1 MQFCLR
7 RQRWLRRLRC
17 RYQTVRV
24 STLLSAAR
32 NGIMYTMRL
41 QVQCYSGRKA
51 DERPIRF
58 RLGEIDYMVEE
69 IVDQWYG
76 PHDQF
81 FKVRAD
87 DGNLYILRQNKDN
100 AEGEWTLESFRML
113 KTHSAGL

>member
-1 MQFCLR
+1 
-7 RQRWLRRLRC
+7 
-17 RYQTVRV
+17 
-24 STLLSAAR
+24 
-32 NGIMYTMRL
+32 MYTMRL